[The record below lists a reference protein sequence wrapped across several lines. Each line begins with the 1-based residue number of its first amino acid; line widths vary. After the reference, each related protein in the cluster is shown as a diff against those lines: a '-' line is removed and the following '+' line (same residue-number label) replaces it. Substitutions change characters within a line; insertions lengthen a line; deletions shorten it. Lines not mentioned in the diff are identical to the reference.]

1 MSCVDVAVCGGG
13 LGGLAVTLGLR
24 QRGFDAH
31 VYEAAPQLRTATGT
45 IVGLGSNA
53 FTALDALD
61 PRILPALLPRGSK
74 NMNSV
79 TCVKEDPQAPGQPVN
94 RIAHGHTFR
103 WSEVQNVL
111 ACLLPPEAVHC
122 EHRVTGFTD
131 TASQPGRQGRITL
144 HFKGQPDVY
153 ARMVVAADGLRSA
166 LRAALLPQDPGLRY
180 LGHMNWNALLYN
192 PEGSQVVEAHRPG
205 DLLININAP
214 PMDLDKMWTLMTYVI
229 DAGGG
234 YTFWQARHLS
244 ETLAFTQPA
253 PQTSSSSSSSSS
265 SKGPAVGSGSEPGA
279 EGKGLSSSGAA
290 ATPLASGKL
299 PGEKEDMP
307 QLVGGGMGV
316 PGSKARVLQ
325 LLADAGFEDVAR
337 VVQATPEAD
346 IFERAMLDRIPL
358 DELGAGLS
366 GAGGRLLLLGDAAH
380 AMHSGP
386 GQGARMAFEDAH
398 QLVEALQRHRDRL
411 LGWQHLPSGAVAP
424 QQQPTPP
431 VEDVHEGL
439 HGLQLRPTA
448 SKAQPDSARALG
460 AGLEPAS
467 AGEQPSGD
475 SAGSAPRD
483 AERTSDEA
491 GDAAAMADVAREYD
505 EARLVRVCRVARVAA
520 ECSGLRELTAHLRS
534 AAGVTS
540 KEEALERL
548 FTMSTWLNKYPEC
561 PRGDPD
567 SVWYKP
573 EAGTVAT

>member
-53 FTALDALD
+53 FTALNALD
-61 PRILPALLPRGSK
+61 PQILPALLPRGSK
-74 NMNSV
+74 NLNSV
-79 TCVKEDPQAPGQPVN
+79 TCVKEDPQAPGQTVK
-94 RIAHGHTFR
+94 RAAHGHTFR

-122 EHRVTGFTD
+122 GHRVTGFTD
-131 TASQPGRQGRITL
+131 TRSQPGREGRITL

-153 ARMVVAADGLRSA
+153 AHMVVAADGLRSA
-166 LRAALLPQDPGLRY
+166 LRAAMLPQDPGPRY
-180 LGHMNWNALLYN
+180 LGHMNWNALLFN

-214 PMDLDKMWTLMTYVI
+214 PMDLDKMWTLMT
-229 DAGGG
+229 
-234 YTFWQARHLS
+234 
-244 ETLAFTQPA
+244 
-253 PQTSSSSSSSSS
+253 
-265 SKGPAVGSGSEPGA
+265 KPGA

-290 ATPLASGKL
+290 APALAAGKL

-316 PGSKARVLQ
+316 PGSKARVMQ

-358 DELGAGLS
+358 DELCAGLS

-386 GQGARMAFEDAH
+386 GQGARMAFE
-398 QLVEALQRHRDRL
+398 
-411 LGWQHLPSGAVAP
+411 
-424 QQQPTPP
+424 
-431 VEDVHEGL
+431 
-439 HGLQLRPTA
+439 
-448 SKAQPDSARALG
+448 
-460 AGLEPAS
+460 
-467 AGEQPSGD
+467 
-475 SAGSAPRD
+475 
-483 AERTSDEA
+483 
-491 GDAAAMADVAREYD
+491 
-505 EARLVRVCRVARVAA
+505 
-520 ECSGLRELTAHLRS
+520 
-534 AAGVTS
+534 
-540 KEEALERL
+540 
-548 FTMSTWLNKYPEC
+548 
-561 PRGDPD
+561 
-567 SVWYKP
+567 
-573 EAGTVAT
+573 